1 MSDNHTKS
9 KDLGLLLR
17 VLRVAQPFK
26 SLFWWSIILS
36 VIITPFSI
44 AQPFIV
50 QMIVDKHI
58 VPGIKEGIVWLS
70 ILFVVVLVVNVV
82 LKYFFIYI
90 TAKLGQNVIKVL
102 RTRVFN
108 HVIHLRSRYFDT
120 TPIGTS
126 TTRTIND
133 IEAIN
138 NVFAQGVIT
147 ISADI
152 ITIFAVTGVMLYT
165 SWRLTLIVFITMP
178 FMLLATYV
186 FKEKVKV
193 SYQKVRTQIAN
204 MNAFLQ
210 ERISGMKT
218 VQIFHAER
226 KERDVFREINH
237 KYTSANLDNVFYYA
251 IFFPFVELVSSVALA
266 LLIWLGAQGYLEDKV
281 TFGALVAFPLYLN
294 LLFRPIRFL
303 ADKFNTMQM
312 GLVASERVFKLL
324 DRQEHITDDGKI
336 SRENL
341 EGKVIFSHVWFA
353 YDSDNYVLRDVNFE
367 IKPGEKLA
375 IIGSTGSGKSTIIN
389 ILNRFYDIQ
398 QGSIF
403 IDDIDI
409 KDYTI
414 RSLRQRIAIV
424 LQDVFLFHGTVYE
437 NITLM
442 DKNIRLDKVKEAAK
456 IIGADKYIENLP
468 GGYDFMVTERGSNLS
483 VGQRQLI
490 SFVRALVFDPD
501 ILILDEA
508 TSSIDTETEMVI
520 QHAIEKLIEK
530 RTSIIIAHR
539 LSTIRHVDQIIVLK
553 NGEVVEKGNH
563 ESLLSKENGHYK
575 ELFDMQFSEALI
587 S

>member
-1 MSDNHTKS
+1 MQNIKPSSSDTT
-9 KDLGLLLR
+9 LLLR
-17 VLRVAQPFK
+17 VLRIARPFK
-26 SLFWWSIILS
+26 NLFWWSIALSIL
-36 VIITPFSI
+36 ITPFSI

-50 QMIVDKHI
+50 QQIVDQHI
-58 VPGIKEGIVWLS
+58 VPGIKEGVLMLS
-70 ILFVVVLVVNVV
+70 LLYIVVLLINVV
-82 LKYFFIYI
+82 MKYFFIYI
-90 TAKLGQNVIKVL
+90 TAKLGQNVIKDL
-102 RTRVFN
+102 RTKVYK
-108 HVIHLRSRYFDT
+108 HVITLKSRYFDT

-147 ISADI
+147 ITADI
-152 ITIFAVTGVMLYT
+152 ITLLAVTGIMLYT

-178 FMLLATYV
+178 FMILATYI
-186 FKEKVKV
+186 FKEKVKI

-218 VQIFHAER
+218 VQIFNAEK
-226 KERDVFREINH
+226 KESLAFREINR

-266 LLIWLGAQGYLEDKV
+266 LMIWLGAEGYLEDKV
-281 TFGALVAFPLYLN
+281 SFGALVAFPLYLN

-312 GLVASERVFKLL
+312 GLVAAERVFKLL
-324 DRQEHITDDGKI
+324 DTKDFIEDKGELVVDRFH
-336 SRENL
+336 
-341 EGKVIFSHVWFA
+341 GKVVFKNVSFA
-353 YDSDNYVLRDVNFE
+353 YDDENYVLKNVSFQIN
-367 IKPGEKLA
+367 PGEKLA
-375 IIGSTGSGKSTIIN
+375 IVGSTGSGKSTIIN
-389 ILNRFYDIQ
+389 ILSRFYDIQ
-398 QGSIF
+398 DGKIQ
-403 IDDIDI
+403 IDDQDI
-409 KDYTI
+409 HAYTLQ
-414 RSLRQRIAIV
+414 SLRDRIGIV

-442 DKNIRLDKVKEAAK
+442 DSSISLDRVKEAAE
-456 IIGADKYIENLP
+456 IIGADVYIDNLP
-468 GGYDFMVTERGSNLS
+468 GGYDFLITERGSNLS

-539 LSTIRHVDQIIVLK
+539 LSTIRNVDQIIVLDK
-553 NGEVVEKGNH
+553 GEIVERGNH
-563 ESLLSKENGHYK
+563 EALLENENGHYK
-575 ELFDMQFSEALI
+575 DLYEMQFADEIA
-587 S
+587 

>member
-1 MSDNHTKS
+1 MENNQPKPSDFV
-9 KDLGLLLR
+9 LLR
-17 VLRVAQPFK
+17 RVLSIAQPFK
-26 SLFWWSIILS
+26 NLFWWSIILS
-36 VIITPFSI
+36 ILLTPFSI

-58 VPGIKEGIVWLS
+58 VPGIREGILALS
-70 ILFVVVLVVNVV
+70 LLYVLVLVINVV
-82 LKYFFIYI
+82 MKYFFIYI
-90 TAKLGQNVIKVL
+90 TAKLGQNVIKDL
-102 RTRVFN
+102 RTKVFR
-108 HVIHLRSRYFDT
+108 HVIRLKSRYFDT

-147 ISADI
+147 ITADV
-152 ITIFAVTGVMLYT
+152 ITIFAVTGIMLYT

-178 FMLLATYV
+178 FMILATWI

-218 VQIFHAER
+218 VQIFHAEQ
-226 KERDVFREINH
+226 KEAGVFKDINR
-237 KYTSANLDNVFYYA
+237 KYTSANLENVFYYA

-266 LLIWLGAQGYLEDKV
+266 LLIWLGAQGYLQDKV

-312 GLVASERVFKLL
+312 GLVAAERVFKLL
-324 DRQEHITDDGKI
+324 DTKEYIPDH
-336 SRENL
+336 
-341 EGKVIFSHVWFA
+341 GKVESDKLMGNVIFKEVSFA
-353 YDSDNYVLRDVNFE
+353 YDNENYVLKDVNFN
-367 IKPGEKLA
+367 IKAGEKLA
-375 IIGSTGSGKSTIIN
+375 IVGSTGSGKSTIIN

-398 QGSIF
+398 KGEIK
-403 IDDIDI
+403 IDGVDI
-409 KDYTI
+409 KDYKL
-414 RSLRQRIAIV
+414 SALRERIAIV
-424 LQDVFLFHGTVYE
+424 LQDVFLFHGTVFE

-442 DKNIRLDKVKEAAK
+442 DKNIPLEKVKNAAK
-456 IIGADKYIENLP
+456 TIGADLYIDNMP
-468 GGYDFMVTERGSNLS
+468 GGYDFLIMERGANLS

-539 LSTIRHVDQIIVLK
+539 LSTIRHADQILVLNEGKIV
-553 NGEVVEKGNH
+553 ETGNH
-563 ESLLSKENGHYK
+563 DSLLENDGGYYK
-575 ELFDMQFSEALI
+575 ELYEMQFAESVV
-587 S
+587 

>member
-1 MSDNHTKS
+1 MSDNKS
-9 KDLGLLLR
+9 KSTDLSLLLR
-17 VLRVAQPFK
+17 VLRIAQPFK
-26 SLFWWSIILS
+26 SLFWWSIVLS

-58 VPGIKEGIVWLS
+58 VPGVKEGIVWLAW
-70 ILFVVVLVVNVV
+70 LFVLVLVVNVV
-82 LKYFFIYI
+82 LKYYFIYI

-147 ISADI
+147 ITADI

-178 FMLLATYV
+178 FMLLATYI

-218 VQIFHAER
+218 VQIFHAEK
-226 KERDVFREINH
+226 KESEVFRDINR

-312 GLVASERVFKLL
+312 GLVAAERVFKLL
-324 DRQEHITDDGKI
+324 DRKEHIPDEGKI

-341 EGKVIFSHVWFA
+341 EGKVSFNHVWFA
-353 YDSDNYVLRDVNFE
+353 YDGDNFVLRDVNFD

-398 QGSIF
+398 KGRIF

-409 KDYTI
+409 KDFTI
-414 RSLRQRIAIV
+414 RSLRERIAIV

-442 DKNIRLDKVKEAAK
+442 DKNIPLDKVKEASE

-468 GGYDFMVTERGSNLS
+468 GGYDFMITERGSNLS

-539 LSTIRHVDQIIVLK
+539 LSTIRNVDQIIVLK
-553 NGEVVEKGNH
+553 NGEVVEKGDH
-563 ESLLSKENGHYK
+563 DSLVSKENGHYK
-575 ELFDMQFSEALI
+575 ELFEMQFSESLT

>member
-1 MSDNHTKS
+1 MQDNSAKTSDYN
-9 KDLGLLLR
+9 LLLR
-17 VLRVAQPFK
+17 VLRVARPFK
-26 SLFWWSIILS
+26 NLFWWSIVLS
-36 VIITPFSI
+36 IIITPFSI

-50 QMIVDKHI
+50 QLIVDKHI
-58 VPGIKEGIVWLS
+58 VPGIKEGILLLS
-70 ILFVVVLVVNVV
+70 LLFVLVLLVNVV
-82 LKYFFIYI
+82 MKYYFIYI
-90 TAKLGQNVIKVL
+90 TAKLGQNVIKNM
-102 RTRVFN
+102 RTRVFD
-108 HVIHLRSRYFDT
+108 HVIHLRSRYFDK

-152 ITIFAVTGVMLYT
+152 ITIFAVTGIMLYT

-178 FMLLATYV
+178 FMILATYI

-218 VQIFHAER
+218 VQIFHAEE
-226 KERDVFREINH
+226 KESQVFRNINR
-237 KYTSANLDNVFYYA
+237 KYTSANLDSVFYYA
-251 IFFPFVELVSSVALA
+251 LFFPFVELVSAVALA
-266 LLIWLGAQGYLEDKV
+266 LMIWLGAQGYLQDRV

-312 GLVASERVFKLL
+312 GLVAAERVFKLL
-324 DRQEHITDDGKI
+324 DTKDHIKDEGDIVTTSFK
-336 SRENL
+336 
-341 EGKVIFSHVWFA
+341 GKVEFNNVSFA
-353 YDSDNYVLRDVNFE
+353 YDDENYVLKDVNFD
-367 IKPGEKLA
+367 INPGEKLA
-375 IIGSTGSGKSTIIN
+375 IVGSTGSGKSTIIN
-389 ILNRFYDIQ
+389 ILNRFYDVQKGEIL
-398 QGSIF
+398 
-403 IDDIDI
+403 IDNIDI
-409 KDYTI
+409 KKYTLH
-414 RSLRQRIAIV
+414 SLRERIAIV
-424 LQDVFLFHGTVYE
+424 LQDVFLFHGTVFE

-442 DKNIRLDKVKEAAK
+442 DKNISLDKVKEASR
-456 IIGADKYIENLP
+456 IIGAHIYIDKLP
-468 GGYDFMVTERGSNLS
+468 GDYNFLVMERGANLS

-508 TSSIDTETEMVI
+508 TSSIDTETEMII

-539 LSTIRHVDQIIVLK
+539 LSTIRNVDQIVVLDHGK
-553 NGEVVEKGNH
+553 IVEKGSH
-563 ESLLSKENGHYK
+563 ENLLEKENGRYK
-575 ELFDMQFSEALI
+575 DLFEMQFSEV
-587 S
+587 

>member
-1 MSDNHTKS
+1 MSDNKS
-9 KDLGLLLR
+9 KSTDLSLLLR
-17 VLRVAQPFK
+17 VLRIAQPFK

-50 QMIVDKHI
+50 QMIVDQHI
-58 VPGIKEGIVWLS
+58 VPGVKEGIVWLAW
-70 ILFVVVLVVNVV
+70 LFVLVLVVNVV
-82 LKYFFIYI
+82 LKYYFIYI

-147 ISADI
+147 ITADI

-178 FMLLATYV
+178 FMLLATYI

-218 VQIFHAER
+218 VQIFHAEK
-226 KERDVFREINH
+226 KESEVFRDINR

-312 GLVASERVFKLL
+312 GLVAAERVFKLL
-324 DRQEHITDDGKI
+324 DRKEHIPDEGKI

-341 EGKVIFSHVWFA
+341 EGKVSFNHVWFA
-353 YDSDNYVLRDVNFE
+353 YDGDNFVLRDVNFD

-398 QGSIF
+398 KGRIF

-409 KDYTI
+409 KDFTI
-414 RSLRQRIAIV
+414 RSLRERIAIV

-442 DKNIRLDKVKEAAK
+442 DKNIPLDKVKEASE

-468 GGYDFMVTERGSNLS
+468 GGYDFMITERGSNLS

-539 LSTIRHVDQIIVLK
+539 LSTIRNVDQIIVLK
-553 NGEVVEKGNH
+553 NGEVVEKGDH
-563 ESLLSKENGHYK
+563 DSLVSKENGHYK
-575 ELFDMQFSEALI
+575 ELFEMQFSE
-587 S
+587 SPTS